1 MDFFSSGRTT
11 AFFRFCGK
19 VPEVIDRF
27 MMSWRDLLIFMSAD
41 TSSDLISHEG
51 QGSSGQVV
59 GLTEVSTLVTSERL
73 RLLKLSRV
81 ESRGSGVVSGGEQKV
96 SSSFKVSAVGG
107 RSWRR
112 VRILFSK

>member
-1 MDFFSSGRTT
+1 MDFYSRGRTT

-27 MMSWRDLLIFMSAD
+27 MMSWRGLLIFMSVY

-59 GLTEVSTLVTSERL
+59 DLTEASTLATLGRL
-73 RLLKLSRV
+73 SLLKLSRV
-81 ESRGSGVVSGGEQKV
+81 ISGGE
-96 SSSFKVSAVGG
+96 
-107 RSWRR
+107 
-112 VRILFSK
+112 

>member
-1 MDFFSSGRTT
+1 MDFFSRGRTT

-27 MMSWRDLLIFMSAD
+27 MMSWRGLLIFMSVN

-59 GLTEVSTLVTSERL
+59 SLTEASILATLGRL
-73 RLLKLSRV
+73 SLLKLSRV
-81 ESRGSGVVSGGEQKV
+81 DSGGE
-96 SSSFKVSAVGG
+96 
-107 RSWRR
+107 
-112 VRILFSK
+112 